1 MPAKLMKNIIVI
13 CLVLVFL
20 PATSIWAAS
29 VITDP
34 ALAKAVRAELEL
46 PAKKELKAVDLKK
59 LESLYPSESKA
70 KITSLQGLEYAV
82 NMESLFLPG
91 QKIKN
96 IKPLSK
102 LKKLTFLAVEENQ
115 ITDLSP
121 ISGLSSLEKLVVDG
135 NMIKSLVPLKNLNKL
150 TDLLASNNQVEDLS
164 PIKKLKLEWLLLSG
178 NKIQDLTPLKNH
190 PTLEHLYL
198 DDNLIQDIEVLETL
212 PQLQEVSLANNP
224 LNEQAEQVIQELE
237 NNGVIVNLEDN
248 GDTQPE

>member
-96 IKPLSK
+96 INPLSR
-102 LKKLTFLAVEENQ
+102 LKKLTFLAVENQ

-135 NMIKSLVPLKNLNKL
+135 NKIKSLVPLKNLNKL

-248 GDTQPE
+248 RDTQPE